1 MKTIPPICPE
11 PETGRKYWRSLEQLG
26 DKPEFRE
33 WLEREFPEGAS
44 AAPEGESRRDWMKL
58 MSASENCA
66 PAK

>member
-33 WLEREFPEGAS
+33 WLINFGDSGYVALYCFDGNTAVIVAVRHQREVGY
-44 AAPEGESRRDWMKL
+44 
-58 MSASENCA
+58 
-66 PAK
+66 